1 MSESG
6 KLALFIDGANL
17 YSTARALGFD
27 IDFKKLLA
35 VFAERGR
42 LLRAFYYTPM
52 FEDQEGSST
61 RPLIDWLSYN
71 GHDVRTRSVRD
82 FADQNGRRK
91 ARSSLSIELAVNA
104 FEIVLRRYDET
115 ADSKDRFR
123 HERRDLAGRRCL
135 DQFLDVVRTCESAIV
150 RRRVE
155 RTAVAIRSVSVNKSG
170 NLGSYW
176 LPVRM
181 PDRRQCGRRSSRVTV
196 PGDHDLVPSGRKLR
210 GHYGSIVSLGAAV

>member
-35 VFAERGR
+35 VFGERGR

-71 GHDVRTRSVRD
+71 GY
-82 FADQNGRRK
+82 
-91 ARSSLSIELAVNA
+91 L
-104 FEIVLRRYDET
+104 
-115 ADSKDRFR
+115 
-123 HERRDLAGRRCL
+123 
-135 DQFLDVVRTCESAIV
+135 
-150 RRRVE
+150 
-155 RTAVAIRSVSVNKSG
+155 
-170 NLGSYW
+170 
-176 LPVRM
+176 
-181 PDRRQCGRRSSRVTV
+181 
-196 PGDHDLVPSGRKLR
+196 
-210 GHYGSIVSLGAAV
+210 

>member
-104 FEIVLRRYDET
+104 FEIVPHVDEMVLFTGDGDFRPLVEAVPRHGIRVTIVSTIAVQPPLIGEDLRRQADAFIELADLRPKIARDE
-115 ADSKDRFR
+115 RPR
-123 HERRDLAGRRCL
+123 
-135 DQFLDVVRTCESAIV
+135 
-150 RRRVE
+150 
-155 RTAVAIRSVSVNKSG
+155 
-170 NLGSYW
+170 
-176 LPVRM
+176 P
-181 PDRRQCGRRSSRVTV
+181 
-196 PGDHDLVPSGRKLR
+196 R
-210 GHYGSIVSLGAAV
+210 GVDA